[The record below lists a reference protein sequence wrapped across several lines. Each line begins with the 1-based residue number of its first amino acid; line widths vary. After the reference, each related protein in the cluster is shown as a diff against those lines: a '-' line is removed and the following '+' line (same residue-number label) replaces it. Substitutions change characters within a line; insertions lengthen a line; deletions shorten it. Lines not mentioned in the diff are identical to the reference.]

1 MKENQEKWIKIVLGV
16 VCVMCVS
23 LAVSNSCEREGGKN
37 NTTQTTESTT
47 DTTESTTGTTESE
60 SVEENLATKG
70 TAWDISTEKDEMY
83 NSTSVWASLTSNNT
97 SQFANSIRGDTYL
110 KLVVRHTKK
119 FGTDVYL
126 QVETG
131 QFFGSEYY
139 GTDHINVKFDDGAV
153 RKYKFSESSDGS
165 SDVIFI
171 EKAQDFI
178 SHLKKAKVILIEAPF
193 YNEGVQRFTFYV
205 DFPLIWD
212 LNNIERMRDQ
222 RASAKT
228 KKN

>member
-16 VCVMCVS
+16 ICAMCVT
-23 LAVSNSCEREGGKN
+23 LAVSTSCGGEGGKN
-37 NTTQTTESTT
+37 NTTQTTESKT
-47 DTTESTTGTTESE
+47 DTTESE

-97 SQFANSIRGDTYL
+97 SQFANSIGGDTYL
-110 KLVVRHTKK
+110 KLIVRHIKK
-119 FGTDVYL
+119 FGTDVCL

-153 RKYKFSESSDGS
+153 RKYKFNESSNGS

-171 EKAQDFI
+171 DKAQDFI